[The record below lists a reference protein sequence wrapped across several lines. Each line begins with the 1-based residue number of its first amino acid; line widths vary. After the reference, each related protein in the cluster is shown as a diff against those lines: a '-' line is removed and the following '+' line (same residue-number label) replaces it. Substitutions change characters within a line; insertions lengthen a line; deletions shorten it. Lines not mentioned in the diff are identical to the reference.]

1 MAPKTAGKNREA
13 APHVALYRKYRPCA
27 FSEVRGQE
35 HVVLALEGALK
46 KNAIPHALLFAGS
59 RGTGKTSIA
68 RIFARELGAT
78 AIDTYEIDAASNRG
92 IDDIRELREAVHTL
106 PYESPR
112 KVYII
117 DEVHMLTK
125 EAFNA
130 LLKTLEEPPAHVV
143 FILATTE
150 IEKLLETILSRC
162 QVFQFRAPTVEILR
176 GAILNASKGE
186 GFTLTDDAADLIAV
200 AADGSFRDALGTT
213 EKVIMASADKKASA
227 DEVAAIIGAPK
238 KALLLSVLTAL
249 HEKDVQKG
257 IAALQ
262 AVAEENLDMKVF
274 MRMLLERMRAVM
286 LSRHAPLD
294 AKRLYARFSEDEV
307 TTISNIAKDLKTPVN
322 SAALVRMI
330 EASLMTGKT
339 AIPTLPLEIAI
350 VELCAG

>member
-1 MAPKTAGKNREA
+1 MAKKQETNER
-13 APHVALYRKYRPCA
+13 HIALYRKYRPDA
-27 FSEVRGQE
+27 FSKVRGQD
-35 HVVLALEGALK
+35 HVVHALEGALK
-46 KNAIPHALLFAGS
+46 KGTIPHALLFAGP

-68 RIFARELGAT
+68 RIFAREVGAS

-106 PYESPR
+106 PYESER

-162 QVFQFRAPTVEILR
+162 QVFQFRAPTLDILR
-176 GAILNASKGE
+176 DAIQNAAQGE
-186 GFTLTDDAADLIAV
+186 GFSLTDDAADLIAV
-200 AADGSFRDALGTT
+200 AADGSFRDALGIT
-213 EKVIMASADKKASA
+213 ERVMMASTSKKADA
-227 DEVAAIIGAPK
+227 DEVALTIGAPK
-238 KALLLSVLTAL
+238 KALLLDVLASL
-249 HEKDVQKG
+249 HEKDAAKG
-257 IAALQ
+257 LAAL
-262 AVAEENLDMKVF
+262 ARAEEQNLDMKVF

-286 LSRHAPLD
+286 LSRHAPED
-294 AKRLYARFSEDEV
+294 AKRIVARFGEEESAF
-307 TTISNIAKDLKTPVN
+307 IAKVAKDAKSPIN

-330 EASLMTGKT
+330 DAALMADRT
-339 AIPTLPLEIAI
+339 AIRTLPLELALID
-350 VELCAG
+350 LTHP